1 MAGRDAATDFRLLA
15 NPCTIGARA
24 VVRQEHQNQG
34 SDSNGGT
41 GNTYY
46 TCSDDWQYSFCLGGE
61 DSGSGD
67 VNPDPSPSPSPL
79 DALANPTCSPA
90 YTSKTER
97 ISVCDGFNL
106 GSNANRHAGFCERC
120 KETSTPTFTVSQ
132 QTKCW
137 EPTPEFVEISSK
149 DNGGSGIERFPYSC
163 GNFPCYKIFD
173 PQDDLDGAETLGAI
187 LIPLGAVF
195 TLMALSLFYFTY
207 RGWKRHKSHP
217 GEITNYG
224 GAYGEATT
232 VQEQQQRIAQQ
243 QQQQQQQQQAG
254 GVQMMA
260 QPMAGYPQAAGYPQT
275 GGYPQAAGAAQ
286 TMSVQV
292 PPGMQGGMPMQV
304 QTPAGVMQVQVPPG
318 LQPGMAFQIQVP
330 GAQPAMATAVAQPM

>member
-15 NPCTIGARA
+15 NPCTIGARK
-24 VVRQEHQNQG
+24 VVRHEKQEYIDNN
-34 SDSNGGT
+34 NGG
-41 GNTYY
+41 NDVIYK
-46 TCSDDWQYSFCLGGE
+46 CFDDWQYAFCLGGE
-61 DSGSGD
+61 DSGSGSVD
-67 VNPDPSPSPSPL
+67 VNRDPNPL
-79 DALANPTCSPA
+79 YVLANSTCSPA
-90 YTSKTER
+90 YTSATER
-97 ISVCDGFNL
+97 ISVCDRNSLILDGPDRRP
-106 GSNANRHAGFCERC
+106 GYCERC
-120 KETSTPTFTVSQ
+120 TETSTPTFTVSQ

-137 EPTPEFVEISSK
+137 EATPEFLEISSK

-195 TLMALSLFYFTY
+195 TLMALSLFYFTH

-243 QQQQQQQQQAG
+243 QQQKQQQQAG

-330 GAQPAMATAVAQPM
+330 GA